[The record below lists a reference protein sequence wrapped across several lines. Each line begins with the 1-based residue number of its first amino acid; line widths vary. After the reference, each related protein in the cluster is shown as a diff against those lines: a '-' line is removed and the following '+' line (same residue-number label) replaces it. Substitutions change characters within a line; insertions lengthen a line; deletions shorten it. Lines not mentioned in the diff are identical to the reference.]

1 MVFKLMESF
10 ALSLFNVYKVKKSI
24 QFKKVLT
31 RGFYG
36 MLEKGILL
44 PNLTLS
50 TTQLR
55 KPFLLFLL
63 DLLRVTILN

>member
-1 MVFKLMESF
+1 MESF
-10 ALSLFNVYKVKKSI
+10 ALSLFYVYKVKKKSI

-31 RGFYG
+31 HGFYG

-50 TTQLR
+50 TTKLR